1 MGDVRTG
8 EEHIA
13 IVGAGQAAAS
23 LALRLRHGGYSG
35 ALTIFGDEPHPPYQ
49 RPPLSKAYLKRE
61 WTVDRLYLR
70 PAEFWSGLGVDVVA
84 GAPVTAL
91 DPAARTLEVG
101 GRSVAWTKL
110 ALATG
115 TRPRPLP
122 PEFADLSGVY
132 ELRSLADAD
141 RLEREIRPG
150 RRLLVLG
157 GGYVGLETAAVAA
170 KAGLTVTVVERA
182 PRILERVAC
191 AETSDA
197 IRALHAGHGVR
208 ILEGRSVA
216 QVEAR
221 EGAVAAVT
229 LDDGTRLEVD
239 AVLVGIGVLPRDEL
253 ARAAGLTCDN
263 GIVVD
268 AHGRTSVGGN
278 WTPGIWAAGDCASFP
293 FEGLPTRLE
302 SVQNAVDQAEC
313 AADDMLGRPR
323 AYAPVPW
330 FWSDQYDTKLQI
342 VGLNRGY
349 DAVLRRQSERGE
361 SLWYF
366 REGRMIAVDALN
378 DARTYMAAKKL
389 LEAGAVLT
397 LDEVADAGFDPV
409 ARMKRSA

>member
-278 WTPGIWAAGDCASFP
+278 WTPGIWAAVDCASFP

>member
-35 ALTIFGDEPHPPYQ
+35 ALTLFGDEPHPPYQ

-70 PAEFWSGLGVDVVA
+70 PAEFWSGLGVDLMT
-84 GAPVTAL
+84 GAPITAL
-91 DPAARTLEVG
+91 DPIARTLEVG

-122 PEFADLSGVY
+122 PEFYGLSGVY

-141 RLEREIRPG
+141 RLEGEIRPG

-182 PRILERVAC
+182 ARILERVAC

-221 EGAVAAVT
+221 EGALAAVT

-253 ARAAGLTCDN
+253 ARAAGITCEN

-268 AHGRTSVGGN
+268 THGRTSV
-278 WTPGIWAAGDCASFP
+278 PGIWAAGDCASFP
-293 FEGLPTRLE
+293 FQGLPTRLE

-313 AADDMLGRPR
+313 AADDMLGHTRD
-323 AYAPVPW
+323 YAPVPW
-330 FWSDQYDTKLQI
+330 FWSDQYDMKLQI

-349 DAVLRRQSERGE
+349 DAVLRRRSERGE

-366 REGRMIAVDALN
+366 RDGRMIAVDALN

-397 LDEVADAGFDPV
+397 LDEVAAEGFDPV
-409 ARMKRSA
+409 ARMKRTAA

>member
-1 MGDVRTG
+1 MDQERAG
-8 EEHIA
+8 EDHIC

-23 LALRLRHGGYSG
+23 LALRLRHGGYCG
-35 ALTIFGDEPHPPYQ
+35 ALTLFGDEPHPPYQ

-70 PAEFWSGLGVDVVA
+70 PAEFWSGIGVDVVT

-91 DPAARTLEVG
+91 DPVARTLEVA
-101 GRSVAWTKL
+101 GRRVAWTKL

-122 PEFADLSGVY
+122 PEFSGLNGIY

-141 RLEREIRPG
+141 RLEGEIRPG

-170 KAGLTVTVVERA
+170 KAGLAVTVVERA
-182 PRILERVAC
+182 ARILERVAC

-216 QVEAR
+216 RVEAR
-221 EGAVAAVT
+221 DGAVAAVT

-253 ARAAGLTCDN
+253 ARAAAIACEN

-268 AHGRTSVGGN
+268 VHGRTS
-278 WTPGIWAAGDCASFP
+278 TPGIWAAGDCAAFP
-293 FEGLPTRLE
+293 FQGLQTRLE

-313 AADDMLGRPR
+313 AADDMLGLTR

-330 FWSDQYDTKLQI
+330 FWSDQYDMKLQI

-349 DAVLRRQSERGE
+349 DAVLRRRSERGE

-366 REGRMIAVDALN
+366 RDGRMIAVDALN

-397 LDEVADAGFDPV
+397 LDEVADEAFDPV
-409 ARMKRSA
+409 ARMKRPAA

>member
-35 ALTIFGDEPHPPYQ
+35 ALTIYGDEPHPPYQ
-49 RPPLSKAYLKRE
+49 RPPLSKAYLKRD

-70 PAEFWSGLGVDVVA
+70 PAEFWSGLGVDLMTE
-84 GAPVTAL
+84 APVTAL
-91 DPAARTLEVG
+91 DPVARTLEVA
-101 GRSVAWTKL
+101 GRTVAWTKL

-122 PEFADLSGVY
+122 PEFAGLSGVY

-141 RLEREIRPG
+141 RLEGEIRPG

-182 PRILERVAC
+182 ARILERVAC

-197 IRALHAGHGVR
+197 IRTLHAGHGVR

-216 QVEAR
+216 GVEAR
-221 EGAVAAVT
+221 DGAVAAVT

-253 ARAAGLTCDN
+253 ARAAGITCEN

-268 AHGRTSVGGN
+268 THGRTSA
-278 WTPGIWAAGDCASFP
+278 PGIWAAGDCASFP
-293 FEGLPTRLE
+293 FDGLPTRLE

-323 AYAPVPW
+323 TYAPVPW
-330 FWSDQYDTKLQI
+330 FWSDQYDMKLQI

-349 DAVLRRQSERGE
+349 DAVLRRRSERGE

-366 REGRMIAVDALN
+366 RDGRMIAVDALN

-397 LDEVADAGFDPV
+397 LDEVAAEGFDPV
-409 ARMKRSA
+409 ARMKRTAA

>member
-1 MGDVRTG
+1 MEDVGTDQ
-8 EEHIA
+8 EHIA

-35 ALTIFGDEPHPPYQ
+35 ALTIYGDEPHPPYQ

-70 PAEFWSGLGVDVVA
+70 PAEFWSGLGVDVVT

-91 DPAARTLEVG
+91 DPGARTLEVG

-122 PEFADLSGVY
+122 PEFAGLSGVY

-141 RLEREIRPG
+141 RLAGEIRPG

-182 PRILERVAC
+182 ARILERVAC

-197 IRALHAGHGVR
+197 ICALHAGHGVR

-216 QVEAR
+216 GVEAR
-221 EGAVAAVT
+221 DGAVAAVA
-229 LDDGTRLEVD
+229 LDDGTRLDVD

-253 ARAAGLTCDN
+253 ARAAGITCEN
-263 GIVVD
+263 GIMVD
-268 AHGRTSVGGN
+268 VHGRTSA
-278 WTPGIWAAGDCASFP
+278 PGIWAVGDCASFP
-293 FEGLPTRLE
+293 FQGLPTRLE

-313 AADDMLGRPR
+313 VADDMLGHTRD
-323 AYAPVPW
+323 YAPVPW
-330 FWSDQYDTKLQI
+330 FWSDQYDMKLQI

-349 DAVLRRQSERGE
+349 DSVLRRRSERGE

-366 REGRMIAVDALN
+366 RDGRMIAVDALN

-397 LDEVADAGFDPV
+397 LDEVAAEGFDPV
-409 ARMKRSA
+409 ARMKRPAA

>member
-1 MGDVRTG
+1 MGDVGTS

-35 ALTIFGDEPHPPYQ
+35 ALTIYGDEPHPPYQ

-70 PAEFWSGLGVDVVA
+70 PAEFWSGLGVEVVT

-101 GRSVAWTKL
+101 GRCIAWTKL

-122 PEFADLSGVY
+122 PEFAGLSGIY

-141 RLEREIRPG
+141 RLEGEIRPG

-170 KAGLTVTVVERA
+170 KAGLAVTVVERA
-182 PRILERVAC
+182 ARILERVAC
-191 AETSDA
+191 AGTSDA
-197 IRALHAGHGVR
+197 IRALHAHHGVR

-216 QVEAR
+216 GVEAR

-253 ARAAGLTCDN
+253 ARAAGITCEN
-263 GIVVD
+263 GIMVD
-268 AHGRTSVGGN
+268 VHGRTSA
-278 WTPGIWAAGDCASFP
+278 PGIWAVGDCASFP

-313 AADDMLGRPR
+313 AADDMLGHTRD
-323 AYAPVPW
+323 YAPVPW
-330 FWSDQYDTKLQI
+330 FWSDQYDMKLQI
-342 VGLNRGY
+342 IGLNRGY
-349 DAVLRRQSERGE
+349 DAVLRRRSERGE

-366 REGRMIAVDALN
+366 REGGMIAVDALN

-397 LDEVADAGFDPV
+397 LDEVAAEGFDPV
-409 ARMKRSA
+409 ARMKRTAA

>member
-70 PAEFWSGLGVDVVA
+70 PAEFWSGLGVDVVT
-84 GAPVTAL
+84 GAPVTAI

-141 RLEREIRPG
+141 RLEGEIRPG

-170 KAGLTVTVVERA
+170 KAGVTVTVVERA
-182 PRILERVAC
+182 ARILERVAC

-216 QVEAR
+216 GVEAR
-221 EGAVAAVT
+221 DGTVAAVT

-268 AHGRTSVGGN
+268 AHGRTSVGG
-278 WTPGIWAAGDCASFP
+278 IWAAGDCASFP
-293 FEGLPTRLE
+293 FQGVPTRLE

-313 AADDMLGRPR
+313 AADDMLGHTRS
-323 AYAPVPW
+323 YAPVPW
-330 FWSDQYDTKLQI
+330 FWSDQYEMKLQI

-349 DAVLRRQSERGE
+349 DAVLRRRSERGE

-366 REGRMIAVDALN
+366 RDGRMIAVDALN

-389 LEAGAVLT
+389 LEAGVVLT
-397 LDEVADAGFDPV
+397 LDEVAAEGFDPV

>member
-1 MGDVRTG
+1 M
-8 EEHIA
+8 EQEHIA

-23 LALRLRHGGYSG
+23 LAIHLRHGGYGG
-35 ALTIFGDEPHPPYQ
+35 ALTLYGDEGHPPYQ

-70 PAEFWSGLGVDVVA
+70 PEEFWSGLGVELKM
-84 GAPVTAL
+84 GARVTGL
-91 DPAARTLEVG
+91 DPAARTLEVE
-101 GRSVAWTKL
+101 GRVVSWNRL

-122 PEFADLSGVY
+122 PEFSGLKGVY
-132 ELRSLADAD
+132 ELRSLADAE
-141 RLEREIRPG
+141 RLQDEIRPG

-182 PRILERVAC
+182 ARILERVAC

-208 ILEGRSVA
+208 ILEGRCVA
-216 QVEAR
+216 GVEAHG
-221 EGAVAAVT
+221 GAVGAVT

-253 ARAAGLTCDN
+253 ARAAGIACDN
-263 GIVVD
+263 GIEVD
-268 AHGRTSVGGN
+268 VHGRTSA
-278 WTPGIWAAGDCASFP
+278 PGIWAAGDCAAFP
-293 FEGLPTRLE
+293 LAGMPTRLE

-313 AADDMLGRPR
+313 VADDMLGRPR

-330 FWSDQYDTKLQI
+330 FWSDQYDMKLQI

-349 DAVLRRQSERGE
+349 DAVLRRRSERGE

-389 LEAGAVLT
+389 LEGGIVISR
-397 LDEVADAGFDPV
+397 DEASREGFDPV
-409 ARMKRSA
+409 ARMRQPAV

>member
-23 LALRLRHGGYSG
+23 LALRLRHGGYFG

-70 PAEFWSGLGVDVVA
+70 PAEFWSGLGVDVVT

-141 RLEREIRPG
+141 RLEGEIRPG

-170 KAGLTVTVVERA
+170 KAGVTVTVVERA

-197 IRALHAGHGVR
+197 IRALHTGHGVR

-216 QVEAR
+216 GVEAR

-268 AHGRTSVGGN
+268 AHGRTSVGG
-278 WTPGIWAAGDCASFP
+278 IWAAGDCASFP
-293 FEGLPTRLE
+293 FQGVPTRLE

-313 AADDMLGRPR
+313 AADDMLGHTRS
-323 AYAPVPW
+323 YAPVPW
-330 FWSDQYDTKLQI
+330 FWSDQYEMKLQI

-366 REGRMIAVDALN
+366 RDGRMIAVDALN

>member
-1 MGDVRTG
+1 M
-8 EEHIA
+8 EQEHIA

-23 LALRLRHGGYSG
+23 LAIHLRHGGYDG
-35 ALTIFGDEPHPPYQ
+35 ALTLYGDERHPPYQ

-70 PAEFWSGLGVDVVA
+70 PEDFWSGLGVALVT
-84 GAPVTAL
+84 GARVTAI
-91 DPAARTLEVG
+91 DPAARTLQVN
-101 GRSVAWTKL
+101 GRAVPWSRL
-110 ALATG
+110 ALTTG
-115 TRPRPLP
+115 THPRPLP
-122 PEFADLSGVY
+122 PEFSGLKGVY

-141 RLEREIRPG
+141 RLQDEIRPG

-170 KAGLTVTVVERA
+170 KAGLSVTVVERA
-182 PRILERVAC
+182 ARILERVAC

-216 QVEAR
+216 GVEAH
-221 EGAVAAVT
+221 GDAVAVVA

-253 ARAAGLTCDN
+253 ARMAGIACDN

-268 AHGRTSVGGN
+268 VHGRTSA
-278 WTPGIWAAGDCASFP
+278 PGVWAAGDCAAFP
-293 FEGLPTRLE
+293 LAGIPTRLE

-313 AADDMLGRPR
+313 VADDMLGRPR

-330 FWSDQYDTKLQI
+330 FWSDQYDMKLQI

-349 DAVLRRQSERGE
+349 DAVLRRRSERGE

-389 LEAGAVLT
+389 LESGAVISLG
-397 LDEVADAGFDPV
+397 EASQEGFDPV
-409 ARMKRSA
+409 ARMRRGAA

>member
-70 PAEFWSGLGVDVVA
+70 PAEFWSGLGVDVVT

-141 RLEREIRPG
+141 RLEGEIRPG

-170 KAGLTVTVVERA
+170 KAGVTVTVVERA

-221 EGAVAAVT
+221 EGTVAAVT

-268 AHGRTSVGGN
+268 AHGRTSVGG
-278 WTPGIWAAGDCASFP
+278 IWAAGDCASFP
-293 FEGLPTRLE
+293 FQGVPTRLE

-313 AADDMLGRPR
+313 AADDMLGHTRS
-323 AYAPVPW
+323 YAPVPW
-330 FWSDQYDTKLQI
+330 FWSDQYEMKLQI

-366 REGRMIAVDALN
+366 RDGRMIAVDALN

-409 ARMKRSA
+409 ARMKRPA

>member
-1 MGDVRTG
+1 MEQKHAG

-23 LALRLRHGGYSG
+23 LALSLRHGGYSG
-35 ALTIFGDEPHPPYQ
+35 ALTIYGDEPHPPYQ

-61 WTVDRLYLR
+61 WAVDRLYLR
-70 PAEFWSGLGVDVVA
+70 PAEFWSGLGLDVVT
-84 GAPVTAL
+84 GAPVTTL
-91 DPAARTLEVG
+91 DPIARTLEVG
-101 GRSVAWTKL
+101 GRSVVWTKL

-122 PEFADLSGVY
+122 PEFAGLSGVY

-141 RLEREIRPG
+141 RLEGEIRPG

-182 PRILERVAC
+182 ARILERVAC

-208 ILEGRSVA
+208 IVEGRSVA
-216 QVEAR
+216 GVEAR
-221 EGAVAAVT
+221 DGAVAAVT

-253 ARAAGLTCDN
+253 ARAAGITCDN

-268 AHGRTSVGGN
+268 AHGRTSA
-278 WTPGIWAAGDCASFP
+278 PGIWAAGDCASFP
-293 FEGLPTRLE
+293 FDGLPTRLE

-313 AADDMLGRPR
+313 AADDMLGLTRD
-323 AYAPVPW
+323 YAPVPW
-330 FWSDQYDTKLQI
+330 FWSDQYDMKLQI

-349 DAVLRRQSERGE
+349 DAVLRRRSERGE

-366 REGRMIAVDALN
+366 RDGRMIAVDALN

-397 LDEVADAGFDPV
+397 LDEVAAEGFDPV
-409 ARMKRSA
+409 ARMKRTAA